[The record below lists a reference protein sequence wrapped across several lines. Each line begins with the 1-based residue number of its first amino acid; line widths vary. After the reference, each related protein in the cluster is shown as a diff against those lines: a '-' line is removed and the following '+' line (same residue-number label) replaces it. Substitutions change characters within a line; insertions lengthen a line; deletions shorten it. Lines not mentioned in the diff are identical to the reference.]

1 MLKLDEMWSNLEEAR
16 AQLEGQAGP
25 SALVGGL
32 LGLVL
37 EGWRFISLT
46 AERLDGKR
54 QELATR
60 VEQVR
65 TRLESRAVNV
75 HRTASAVP
83 ALTNVNTTITNNGGS
98 VTIEADSAASDQAA
112 RIRITNG
119 SVSEVSSVIARVDF
133 ARDFTEAPVV
143 KLAQDSGTEIG
154 LAVANVTKDGF
165 DLTTGAGIAPATVV
179 TVVYVALSTQPA
191 ESIA

>member
-1 MLKLDEMWSNLEEAR
+1 MVKLDEMWSNLEDAR

-25 SALVGGL
+25 GALIGGL

-75 HRTASAVP
+75 HRNGSAIP
-83 ALTNVNTTITNNGGS
+83 AVTNVDTTLSANGGT
-98 VTIEADSAASDQAA
+98 VTIEANSAASDQAA

-119 SVSEVSSVIARVDF
+119 SESIDSSVIARIDF
-133 ARDFTEAPVV
+133 AKDFSEAPVV
-143 KLAQDSGTEIG
+143 KLAQDSGTDIG
-154 LAVANVTKDGF
+154 LAVANVTKAGF
-165 DLTTGAGIAPATVV
+165 DLITGAGIAPATVV